1 MEYLRQIEEDIQNI
15 SLEGGKKYP
24 EVADASNRAL
34 LALKMIRETYVAE
47 IRKKDNPTISVKFK
61 SCSEIVSP
69 YILVCNH
76 SESSQ
81 KLSSLSING
90 LLLLLKYDIVPASDV
105 QNILRVL
112 HIQVHQCIIKSP
124 QGSEYYLKILQLL
137 VSLVT
142 LLANDQQNFQL
153 LTEQTISTLLTISLT
168 LTDNNKNPS
177 SVTTASLGT
186 TRQIIAIIMDSI
198 LYTSKTI
205 GESFETDMSLASLPQ
220 VPASPASTVAPSTT
234 ASTTSSNDPKTVK
247 YVWILQSTTLIIREM
262 SFFMQGLIGN
272 HIKITSVPQTF
283 AMDVLYD
290 ILHGWKSLFHSL
302 SSLKLQLHYSI
313 IPSLQAMLKNIHFD
327 FNSNHMKYGMTSASA
342 FTVRAIQIVRFILL
356 EFWTISDTSPSST
369 FDDFDHMITLLLHG
383 TMPMKEGGIPSSGN
397 EGIGGGGGNSSSF
410 IEESSE
416 KKKMRGNGIN
426 ASSSIDAN
434 DNNGNN
440 SSSFRNKFEE
450 ASSLISKFS
459 SFTLSSV
466 TSSTAKSSINAS
478 NMKGGVGGVS
488 SNDTDAYITIG
499 KSTLLHPNLPSS
511 SSSSDSSSRLLP
523 AHPAAC
529 CLEVLLSLLLCR
541 SADMIKSEIGIK
553 CLFHLINSLT
563 THSSNIVI
571 AILSNENNV
580 K

>member
-1 MEYLRQIEEDIQNI
+1 MEYLRQVEEDIQNI

-34 LALKMIRETYVAE
+34 AALKILRETYVSE

-61 SCSEIVSP
+61 PCSEIVSP

-81 KLSSLSING
+81 KLISLSING
-90 LLLLLKYDIVPASDV
+90 LLLLLKYDIIPASDV

-112 HIQVHQCIIKSP
+112 HIQVLQCIIKSP

-142 LLANDQQNFQL
+142 LLANDTQNYQL

-198 LYTSKTI
+198 LHTSKTI
-205 GESFETDMSLASLPQ
+205 GDSFEADMSVASLPP
-220 VPASPASTVAPSTT
+220 VPASPASTAAAAAV
-234 ASTTSSNDPKTVK
+234 SNDPNMMK

-272 HIKITSVPQTF
+272 HIKITTVPQTF

-290 ILHGWKSLFHSL
+290 TLHGWKSLFHAL
-302 SSLKLQLHYSI
+302 PSLKLQLHYSI
-313 IPSLQAMLKNIHFD
+313 IPSLQVMLKNVHYD
-327 FNSNHMKYGMTSASA
+327 FNTNNSKYGVTTASA

-356 EFWTISDTSPSST
+356 EFWSISDSSPSST

-383 TMPMKEGGIPSSGN
+383 TMPMNDGMPSSIGN
-397 EGIGGGGGNSSSF
+397 EGMGGASNNA
-410 IEESSE
+410 EDLSE
-416 KKKMRGNGIN
+416 KKKMRGGNIN
-426 ASSSIDAN
+426 ASSSTDVN
-434 DNNGNN
+434 DNSG
-440 SSSFRNKFEE
+440 SSLRNKFEE

-466 TSSTAKSSINAS
+466 TSSTTKGSISTSNAK
-478 NMKGGVGGVS
+478 GPGVS
-488 SNDTDAYITIG
+488 STDTDAYITIG
-499 KSTLLHPNLPSS
+499 KNTLLLPNLPSS
-511 SSSSDSSSRLLP
+511 SSSLMAADSSRLLP

-541 SADMIKSEIGIK
+541 SADMIKSEIGTK
-553 CLFHLINSLT
+553 CLFHLINHLA
-563 THSSNIVI
+563 THSANIVI